1 LNTRTIYFD
10 YLSFY
15 TIWFA
20 ILYKIFGWE
29 VLYFEFTSTGIS
41 IAKTVELISRGKYKL
56 YLAKYQVADYPGLYR
71 ETTRIAVRS
80 TEEFFEQISH
90 NKIYKWVKGLDS
102 HRRGEAYIKKSLLS
116 TLHPIARRW
125 LLLEHLSQSQITKF
139 AFINSP
145 TKTWMILKLSQQG
158 IKHIDFVAIPNIPN
172 RIRAIFQLSRYY
184 CSFLIRICRSGLTVH
199 KNKKSFT
206 IAKPLKWSVGTRRN
220 DDFIID
226 NKKFGTKDILF
237 YSSTSNSKINVRQ
250 AEKNIAEQGFKVVF
264 RNKNPINIPW
274 IIRYSVIKR
283 YLLQPFYRA
292 LYCMICINTNLAV
305 ELSSIILKLNRQTL
319 NWDIFF
325 EQYDIGC
332 IIEDNLSQQQIAGSI
347 SAQRYN
353 TISIG
358 IQSSED
364 SDWSNQNLYYRAY
377 DYLFTW
383 GQGISDVWKDHLYVT
398 EIVPVEYLWGHLHI
412 ESTNRRIEIR
422 KRFGSNADSNLIS
435 AFDNSYSEHTFN
447 SEKTVKLFYKALNN
461 LADQMP
467 NTMIVIKPKNKNS
480 KFQPNSDRNKNLI
493 IADPWKTDAN
503 ELIAA
508 SDLVI
513 SMTHSSTLVESL
525 LCGIPSISLDETGRD
540 WSCQIGYPESLIFN
554 NAEDLCNAAKSIL
567 NTGIDPKVW
576 SKIQTHVHHYF
587 GQPDGLAIDRIR
599 ETILKK
605 L

>member
-1 LNTRTIYFD
+1 L
-10 YLSFY
+10 
-15 TIWFA
+15 A
-20 ILYKIFGWE
+20 ILYKVFGWE

-102 HRRGEAYIKKSLLS
+102 HRRGEAYIKKTLLS
-116 TLHPIARRW
+116 TLHPMVRRW
-125 LLLEHLSQSQITKF
+125 LLIEHLSPTKITKF
-139 AFINSP
+139 AFINSS
-145 TKTWMILKLSQQG
+145 TKTWMNLKLSKERD
-158 IKHIDFVAIPNIPN
+158 KHIDIVVLPCIPR
-172 RIRAIFQLSRYY
+172 RIGTILQLSKYY
-184 CSFLIRICRSGLTVH
+184 CSLLLRIFRSGLTVH

-250 AEKNIAEQGFKVVF
+250 AEKNILEQGFKVVF
-264 RNKNPINIPW
+264 RNKHPVNIPW
-274 IIRYSVIKR
+274 ITRYSVIKR

-292 LYCMICINTNLAV
+292 LYCMICINTNLTV
-305 ELSSIILKLNRQTL
+305 ELYSIILKLNRHTL

-332 IIEDNLSQQQIAGSI
+332 IIEDNLSQQQIAGTI
-347 SAQRYN
+347 SAQRNN

-364 SDWSNQNLYYRAY
+364 SDWSNEHLYYRAY

-412 ESTNRRIEIR
+412 ESKNQREEIR
-422 KRFGSNADSNLIS
+422 KRFGINADSNLIS
-435 AFDNSYSEHTFN
+435 AFDNSYNEHTFN

-467 NTMIVIKPKNKNS
+467 NTIIVIKPKNKDS
-480 KFQPNSDRNKNLI
+480 KFQHNPDRNKNII
-493 IADPWKTDAN
+493 IADPWETDAN

-513 SMTHSSTLVESL
+513 NMTHSSTLVESL
-525 LCGIPSISLDETGRD
+525 LCGVPSISLDETGRD
-540 WSCQIGYPESLIFN
+540 WSSQIGCPESLIFN

-567 NTGIDPKVW
+567 NTGIEPKTW
-576 SKIQTHVHHYF
+576 SKIQTHVNHYF
-587 GQPDGLAIDRIR
+587 GKPDGLAIDRIK
-599 ETILKK
+599 ETILKT

>member
-1 LNTRTIYFD
+1 
-10 YLSFY
+10 
-15 TIWFA
+15 
-20 ILYKIFGWE
+20 
-29 VLYFEFTSTGIS
+29 
-41 IAKTVELISRGKYKL
+41 
-56 YLAKYQVADYPGLYR
+56 
-71 ETTRIAVRS
+71 
-80 TEEFFEQISH
+80 
-90 NKIYKWVKGLDS
+90 
-102 HRRGEAYIKKSLLS
+102 
-116 TLHPIARRW
+116 
-125 LLLEHLSQSQITKF
+125 
-139 AFINSP
+139 
-145 TKTWMILKLSQQG
+145 
-158 IKHIDFVAIPNIPN
+158 
-172 RIRAIFQLSRYY
+172 
-184 CSFLIRICRSGLTVH
+184 
-199 KNKKSFT
+199 
-206 IAKPLKWSVGTRRN
+206 
-220 DDFIID
+220 
-226 NKKFGTKDILF
+226 
-237 YSSTSNSKINVRQ
+237 
-250 AEKNIAEQGFKVVF
+250 
-264 RNKNPINIPW
+264 
-274 IIRYSVIKR
+274 
-283 YLLQPFYRA
+283 
-292 LYCMICINTNLAV
+292 MICINTNLAV

-364 SDWSNQNLYYRAY
+364 SDWSNEHLYYRAY

-412 ESTNRRIEIR
+412 ESKNRRDEIR
-422 KRFGSNADSNLIS
+422 KRFGSNPHISLIS

-447 SEKTVKLFYKALNN
+447 SEKTVELFYKALNN

-493 IADPWKTDAN
+493 IADPRKTDAN

-525 LCGIPSISLDETGRD
+525 LCGVPSISLDETGRD
-540 WSCQIGYPESLIFN
+540 WSCQIGCPESLIFN
-554 NAEDLCNAAKSIL
+554 NEEDLCNAAKTIL
-567 NTGIDPKVW
+567 NTGIEPKAW
-576 SKIQTHVHHYF
+576 SKIQTHVNHYF
-587 GQPDGLAIDRIR
+587 GKPDGLAIDRIR
-599 ETILKK
+599 ETILKT